1 MDRLEELIHITQ
13 MTPDEVT
20 FKSSDYMFLE
30 AKINQLEEMIYR
42 LYTNKKE
49 LSTAM
54 FATLISIIERK
65 DKDYFKNMG
74 RKSMIEYYTLGEYMI
89 AYDQTSDG
97 RKTKIF
103 DIVNAKDESIHLGQI
118 RYNPKWRAYCFYPE
132 INTVFDAKCLS
143 KITSFIVQLSEERK
157 RNA

>member
-1 MDRLEELIHITQ
+1 MTRLEELIQITQ
-13 MTPDEVT
+13 MTLDEVT

-54 FATLISIIERK
+54 FATLISIVERK
-65 DKDYFKNMG
+65 DKDYFKNIG
-74 RKSMIEYYTLGEYMI
+74 RKSMVEFYTLGEYMI
-89 AYDQTSDG
+89 AYDQTPDG

-132 INTVFDAKCLS
+132 IDTVFDVKCLS
-143 KITSFIVQLSEERK
+143 KITSFIVQLNEERK
-157 RNA
+157 KNA